1 LRSRYEQWDGSQD
14 PFGPDLDI
22 GEILDEISDDIL
34 SGYGA
39 QSAMRRLMRRGMP
52 GRLEG
57 LDDLRRRLE
66 ARRRRTNRELN
77 LEGAMAEV
85 RERLGEILA
94 QERDWLASRTGDDA
108 RAEDA
113 RLRESFLDTLPD
125 SPAGALKELMD
136 YEFTNPQAQQAFNEL
151 VAELQK
157 EILDAHFR
165 NLTGG
170 MGTMTPGDV
179 ARVREMLAELNA
191 MIGARERGEEYDFPG
206 FMQRYGDMFPE
217 HPRTLDE
224 LLEVLAKRMAA
235 MSRLL
240 ASLSPGQRRQL
251 EELAQ
256 ALLSDMDLAF
266 QMDQLAGELRALAP
280 HLPWD
285 MPVGE
290 GGEGG
295 EGLQGSGSLP
305 GAVGAVEALSDL
317 DELEQALGGD
327 YAGASLDDIDEEKLR
342 RALGDEAV
350 SDLRRLRQIEKVLE
364 ESGIVTRQ
372 KGKLEVSPR
381 GARRLGE
388 RALVAVFERLHSEN
402 AGVHETRD
410 AGGAAEPTG
419 ATRPWR
425 FGDTG
430 EIAVQRSIF
439 NAVLRT
445 TASGGGSRSG
455 SRVELRPD
463 DFELVEAETRTRTAT
478 ALLLDLSFSMPLRG
492 HWLPAKRMAL
502 ALHALIEG
510 KYPQDKL
517 YLIGFSDY
525 ARRLQPTDLTA
536 RAPLERVY
544 GTNMQHAFLLARR
557 LLGEEPRASRQV
569 IMVTDG
575 EPTAHLMDSGPDHA
589 PEAFFSWPPT
599 SETIHKTLAEALHLA
614 ASGITL
620 NVFMLED
627 APGLVSF
634 MEKLGRLTAGRV
646 FRMDSQDLGRF
657 ILSDY
662 VRRRS

>member
-1 LRSRYEQWDGSQD
+1 LKSRYEQWDGSQD

-22 GEILDEISDDIL
+22 GDILDEISDDIL

-52 GRLEG
+52 GRLGG

-66 ARRRRTNRELN
+66 ARRRRANRELN
-77 LEGAMAEV
+77 LDGAMAEV
-85 RERLGEILA
+85 KERLDEIVA

-108 RAEDA
+108 RAQDA
-113 RLRESFLDTLPD
+113 RMRENFLDTLPD

-136 YEFTNPQAQQAFNEL
+136 YQFTNPEAQQAFNEL

-170 MGTMTPGDV
+170 MGQVTPEDV

-191 MIGARERGEEYDFPG
+191 MIAARERGEEYDFPG
-206 FMQRYGDMFPE
+206 FMDRYGDMFPE

-240 ASLSPGQRRQL
+240 ASLSPEQRRQL
-251 EELAQ
+251 EEMTQ

-285 MPVGE
+285 LPMGE
-290 GGEGG
+290 GGEG
-295 EGLQGSGSLP
+295 SGMMGDQPMPLSA
-305 GAVGAVEALSDL
+305 AVGAVEALSDL
-317 DELEQALGGD
+317 DELDQAMAGD
-327 YAGASLDDIDEEKLR
+327 YPGASLDDVDEEKLR
-342 RALGDEAV
+342 RALGDDAV

-364 ESGIVTRQ
+364 ESGVVTRQ

-388 RALVAVFERLHSEN
+388 RALVAVFEQLHTEK
-402 AGVHETRD
+402 AGVHETRE

-445 TASGGGSRSG
+445 TASGGGTR
-455 SRVELRPD
+455 SRVQLRPD

-557 LLGEEPRASRQV
+557 LLAEEPRASKQV

-575 EPTAHLMDSGPDHA
+575 EPTAHLMDIGPERA

-599 SETIHKTLAEALHLA
+599 SETIHKTLAEAMHLA
-614 ASGITL
+614 ASGVTL

-627 APGLVSF
+627 SPGLVAF

-662 VRRRS
+662 VRRA

>member
-1 LRSRYEQWDGSQD
+1 MQSRYEQWDGSQD
-14 PFGPDLDI
+14 PFGPDLDV

-39 QSAMRRLMRRGMP
+39 EAAMRRLMRRGMP
-52 GRLEG
+52 GRLGG

-66 ARRRRTNRELN
+66 ARRRRATRELN
-77 LEGAMAEV
+77 LEGPMAEV
-85 RERLGEILA
+85 KERLNEILA
-94 QERDWLASRTGDDA
+94 QEREWLADRTGDDA
-108 RAEDA
+108 RGQDA
-113 RLRESFLDTLPD
+113 RMRESFLDTLPD

-136 YEFTNPQAQQAFNEL
+136 YRFTNPAAQQAFNEL
-151 VAELQK
+151 VEELQK

-165 NLTGG
+165 SLTGG
-170 MGTMTPGDV
+170 MGQMTPEDV
-179 ARVREMLAELNA
+179 ARVREMLAELNG
-191 MIGARERGEEYDFPG
+191 MIAARERGEEYDFPG
-206 FMQRYGDMFPE
+206 FMERHGDFFPE
-217 HPRTLDE
+217 NPKTLDE

-240 ASLSPGQRRQL
+240 ASLSPEQRRQL
-251 EELAQ
+251 QELAQ

-266 QMDQLAGELRALAP
+266 EMDQLASELRALAP
-280 HLPWD
+280 NLSWD

-290 GGEGG
+290 GFGDEPMP
-295 EGLQGSGSLP
+295 LSA
-305 GAVGAVEALSDL
+305 AVGAVEALSDL
-317 DELEQALGGD
+317 DELEQAVAGD
-327 YAGASLDDIDEEKLR
+327 YPGASLEDVDEDKLR
-342 RALGDEAV
+342 RALGDAAV

-372 KGKLEVSPR
+372 KGKLEVSAR

-388 RALVAVFERLHSEN
+388 RALVAVFERLHTEQ
-402 AGVHETRD
+402 AGVHETRE

-419 ATRPWR
+419 ATRPWH

-445 TASGGGSRSG
+445 TSSGSRSPSG
-455 SRVELRPD
+455 PGRRVDMKPD

-536 RAPLERVY
+536 RAPLERIY

-557 LLGEEPRASRQV
+557 LLAEEPRASKQV

-575 EPTAHLMDSGPDHA
+575 EPTAHLMDAGPDRA

-599 SETIHKTLAEALHLA
+599 SETIHKTLAEAMHLA
-614 ASGITL
+614 ASGVTL

-627 APGLVSF
+627 SPGLVAF
-634 MEKLGRLTAGRV
+634 MEKLGRLTSGRV

>member
-1 LRSRYEQWDGSQD
+1 LKSRYEQWDGSQD

-22 GEILDEISDDIL
+22 GDILDEISDDIL

-52 GRLEG
+52 GRLGG

-66 ARRRRTNRELN
+66 ARRRRANRELN
-77 LEGAMAEV
+77 LDGAMAEV
-85 RERLGEILA
+85 KERLDEIVA

-108 RAEDA
+108 RAQDA
-113 RLRESFLDTLPD
+113 RMRENFLDTLPD

-136 YEFTNPQAQQAFNEL
+136 YQFTNPEAQQAFNEL

-170 MGTMTPGDV
+170 MGQVTPEDV

-191 MIGARERGEEYDFPG
+191 MIAARERGEEYDFPG
-206 FMQRYGDMFPE
+206 FMDRYGDMFPE

-240 ASLSPGQRRQL
+240 ASLSPEQRRQL
-251 EELAQ
+251 EEMTQ

-285 MPVGE
+285 LPMGE
-290 GGEGG
+290 GGEG
-295 EGLQGSGSLP
+295 SGMMGDQPMPLSA
-305 GAVGAVEALSDL
+305 AVGAVEALSDL
-317 DELEQALGGD
+317 DELDQAMAGD
-327 YAGASLDDIDEEKLR
+327 YPGASLDDVDEEKLR
-342 RALGDEAV
+342 RALGDDAV

-364 ESGIVTRQ
+364 ESGVVTRQ

-388 RALVAVFERLHSEN
+388 RALVAVFEQLHTEK
-402 AGVHETRD
+402 AGVHETRE

-445 TASGGGSRSG
+445 TASGRGTR
-455 SRVELRPD
+455 SRVQLRPD

-557 LLGEEPRASRQV
+557 LLAEEPRASKQV

-575 EPTAHLMDSGPDHA
+575 EPTAHLMDIGPERA

-599 SETIHKTLAEALHLA
+599 SETIHKTLAEAMHLA
-614 ASGITL
+614 ASGVTL

-627 APGLVSF
+627 SPGLVAF

-662 VRRRS
+662 VRRA